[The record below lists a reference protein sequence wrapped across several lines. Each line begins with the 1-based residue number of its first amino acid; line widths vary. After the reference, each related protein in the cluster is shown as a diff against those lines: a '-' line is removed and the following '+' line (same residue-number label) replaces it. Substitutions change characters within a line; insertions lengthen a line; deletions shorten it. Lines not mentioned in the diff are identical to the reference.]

1 MEHRDGLFKEH
12 FILASFIV
20 KKIRSQFR
28 FIDCNKRTIL
38 VPTLM
43 VRRLCRGMYGNSL
56 NFPLSVSVTLKHL
69 KNKAH

>member
-43 VRRLCRGMYGNSL
+43 VGRLCRGCRG
-56 NFPLSVSVTLKHL
+56 TL
-69 KNKAH
+69 